1 MRLPFKKINAEEY
14 KINLQESLEKAKTT
28 NDDSKKRK
36 ISTDSVDEETN
47 AGTKTP
53 DNSKVKTGSAR
64 KKPKTDAEAEVL
76 IVETKP
82 ISNEDGKR
90 KISTDSADKQ
100 TNAGTKTPDNS
111 KAKTGSAR
119 KKAKLDVKVS
129 KNETKPKSNDETVAK
144 PVIEPS
150 AIQNVKNGGAKEEVV
165 INQKE
170 PASKPDDNNVDV
182 SDASKNE
189 PTGVDVNLT
198 PKVKVSTPKETPRIE
213 NAPFKTPE
221 AKSRPAKDNNL
232 TSPMENN
239 LTSSLEKKLTPKQLA
254 RKELLDKARQEKEK
268 QKEDARLARE
278 AAKEKERK
286 EKEALKE
293 QERLEREKKKKEELD
308 EKERLKKEKEAQKV
322 SF

>member
-1 MRLPFKKINAEEY
+1 MGAHLC
-14 KINLQESLEKAKTT
+14 
-28 NDDSKKRK
+28 
-36 ISTDSVDEETN
+36 N

-90 KISTDSADKQ
+90 KISTDSADKE

-119 KKAKLDVKVS
+119 KKARLDVMPKVS

-144 PVIEPS
+144 PVNEPS

-165 INQKE
+165 IQDQKE
-170 PASKPDDNNVDV
+170 PESKPDDDNVDV
-182 SDASKNE
+182 SDASKQE
-189 PTGVDVNLT
+189 PTGVDANLT

-213 NAPFKTPE
+213 NTPFKTPE
-221 AKSRPAKDNNL
+221 AKSRPAKDIDNNL
-232 TSPMENN
+232 TSPM
-239 LTSSLEKKLTPKQLA
+239 TSSLEKKLTPKQLA
-254 RKELLDKARQEKEK
+254 RKELQDKARQEKEK

-286 EKEALKE
+286 EKEAQKE
-293 QERLEREKKKKEELD
+293 QERLEREKRKKEELD
-308 EKERLKKEKEAQKV
+308 EKERLKK
-322 SF
+322 